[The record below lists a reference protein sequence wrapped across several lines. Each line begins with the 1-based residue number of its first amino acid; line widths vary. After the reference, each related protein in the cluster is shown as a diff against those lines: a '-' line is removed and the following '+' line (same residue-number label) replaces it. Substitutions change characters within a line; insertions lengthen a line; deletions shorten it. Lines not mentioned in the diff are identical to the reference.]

1 MESKIF
7 KFFSFQWNRHCPK
20 STRNL
25 WQFNLLPNNIAYLHL
40 LLAAYFV
47 KKEIIFAISK
57 PTDLNYLKQGGKPN

>member
-40 LLAAYFV
+40 FTLLN
-47 KKEIIFAISK
+47 SC
-57 PTDLNYLKQGGKPN
+57 DMSRD